1 MLLLVFSFEFHFDTL
16 LEKWLR
22 PIINE
27 YFFEPFFFLPLNI
40 FFFYHFFLS
49 ILIFN
54 FIPPSY
60 FLILSS
66 FQLPKMA
73 PKFLRGDLRT
83 TIFRRIDLQ
92 TLIRTIPK
100 PNHTRIL
107 VFDEDAIRRILRR
120 EESRLV
126 IRARNSSTYVF
137 WTIDSR
143 LTFDSTCTSSFHL
156 QLRKIERVG
165 RK

>member
-54 FIPPSY
+54 FIPPPPY

-137 WTIDSR
+137 
-143 LTFDSTCTSSFHL
+143 
-156 QLRKIERVG
+156 
-165 RK
+165 